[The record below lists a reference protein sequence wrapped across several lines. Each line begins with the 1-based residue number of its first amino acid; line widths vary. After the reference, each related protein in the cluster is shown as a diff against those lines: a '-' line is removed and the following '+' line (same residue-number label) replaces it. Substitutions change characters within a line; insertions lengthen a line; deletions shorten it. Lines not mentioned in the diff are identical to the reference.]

1 MREAERGSGWGE
13 RQGEAAQDDKA
24 REDTRSGAPT
34 GVCLSRGSPRPC
46 LHPIPPASHLPS
58 SVRHHGNR
66 KPGEMIETLGGL
78 GAAWDRTSAFRGTGS
93 FSNKGWDDTQATTDR
108 SDTRI

>member
-24 REDTRSGAPT
+24 REDTGSGAPT

-46 LHPIPPASHLPS
+46 LHPFHLHLIYP
-58 SVRHHGNR
+58 VQLDT
-66 KPGEMIETLGGL
+66 MV
-78 GAAWDRTSAFRGTGS
+78 TGS
-93 FSNKGWDDTQATTDR
+93 LEK
-108 SDTRI
+108 